1 MERPRQAVILAGG
14 RGTRLGLLTADRPK
28 PMVEVAGR
36 PFLAHQIELLRD
48 QGFTKVLLL
57 LGYLPHT
64 VTEYLGDGSSLG
76 VEISYSITDADD
88 LTAKRLAVAAD
99 LLDEHFL
106 LAYCDNYLPM
116 NFATMWEQYQSA
128 GLPVQVTGYSNRDG
142 YSKSGMRIINGRVE
156 TFDRSRSAPGLN
168 AVEISYAI
176 MNRDVVLNLLPIEQ
190 ELLEQAVYPPL
201 AAAGMLG
208 GYLTEHRYYSCGD
221 EKKLAIAQR
230 FFART
235 PTVILDR
242 DGTMNV
248 RPPQAQYITDPSQ
261 LQWLPGALEA
271 MTLLGGAGYRILV
284 VSNQAGIGRG
294 AMTSHDLDR
303 VTEKLMQ
310 EAAEV
315 GGAIERVYHCPHG
328 WDEGCLCRKPL
339 PGMLHD
345 AQRDFDLD
353 LTRTVFIGDDER
365 DGQAAAAAGARFERV
380 DSQQTLLD
388 IVRRLAYADRRSST
402 HLPATTP

>member
-36 PFLAHQIELLRD
+36 PFLWHQIELLRD
-48 QGFTKVLLL
+48 QGFTKILLL

-64 VTEYLGDGSSLG
+64 ITEYFGDGSSLG
-76 VEISYSITDADD
+76 VDISYSITDVDD
-88 LTAKRLAVAAD
+88 LTAKRLALAAD

-116 NFATMWEQYQSA
+116 NFTVMWEQYKSA
-128 GLPVQVTGYSNRDG
+128 GLPVQVTGYLNRDG
-142 YSKSGMRIINGRVE
+142 YSKSGMRVADAKVE
-156 TFDRSRSAPGLN
+156 AFDRTRSAPGLN

-176 MNRDVVLNLLPIEQ
+176 MNRDVVLNLLPQEQ
-190 ELLEQAVYPPL
+190 ELLEQAVYPSL
-201 AAAGMLG
+201 VGTAMLG

-221 EKKLAIAQR
+221 DKKLAIAER

-248 RPPQAQYITDPSQ
+248 RPPQAHYITNPAQ
-261 LQWLPGALEA
+261 LEWLPGALEA
-271 MTLLGGAGYRILV
+271 MTLLGRAGYRILV

-294 AMTSHDLDR
+294 AMTTVDLDR
-303 VTEKLMQ
+303 VTEKLMR

-315 GGAIERVYHCPHG
+315 GGPIERVYHCPHG
-328 WDEGCLCRKPL
+328 WNDGCLCRKPL

-353 LTRTVFIGDDER
+353 LTRTLFIGDDER
-365 DGQAAAAAGARFERV
+365 DGQAAAAAGALFERV
-380 DSQQTLLD
+380 DSHQSLLD
-388 IVRRLAYADRRSST
+388 IVRRLVSADHRSST

>member
-36 PFLAHQIELLRD
+36 PFLVHQIELLRD

-57 LGYLPHT
+57 LGYLPHM

-142 YSKSGMRIINGRVE
+142 YSKSGMRIINGKVE

-168 AVEISYAI
+168 AVEISYTI

-201 AAAGMLG
+201 AAVGMLG

-221 EKKLAIAQR
+221 EKKLAIAQQ

-315 GGAIERVYHCPHG
+315 GGTIERVYHCPHG

-388 IVRRLAYADRRSST
+388 IVRRLVYADRRSST